1 MSANAAERAALE
13 RLQRAGQL
21 ADGVVHL
28 LLLGPETTA
37 TDAGGKPA
45 WSYGGGKPPAGAG

>member
-1 MSANAAERAALE
+1 MSTNARY
-13 RLQRAGQL
+13 QRWPIG

-28 LLLGPETTA
+28 LLLGPAITL

-45 WSYGGGKPPAGAG
+45 WSYGGGKSPAGAG